1 MALQE
6 VNISPGFNK
15 QATPT
20 GAPGQWIDGDF
31 VRFRYGLPEKIGGWS
46 QLTSTTMV
54 GAARDQLVWADLDSR
69 KYVAIGTNKALVIY
83 YEGAFYD
90 ITPLA
95 AAQTGATFTADGSV
109 TLTVNLVAHGMIAG
123 DLFTFTGLTPP
134 QSGGADI
141 WTASVFTTNTFEVI
155 TATSN
160 TFTITM
166 PNVGTGGSVV
176 AGGSATV
183 NPYITFGPLFQTRA
197 FGFGTGLYGGTVQ
210 GAATTT
216 LNGSLANDTAGNN
229 GSATEITLTSVT
241 GFPTVGTNFITVGGT
256 EIISYTGVAGLKLTG
271 ITRGV
276 SGSTRS
282 AHGASASVQNA
293 TAFVGWGQSSPTSE
307 VTLEPASWS
316 LHNFGEKLIA
326 TVKNGKTFEWS
337 PLHATGA
344 ALTTRAATVTNA
356 PEKSM
361 MSIVSDR
368 DRHLILLGTQTD
380 VTDNTTQDKMFIRFS
395 DQENIND
402 YTPTATNTAGTFRL
416 DSGTKIVGAVQ
427 GKDYILIL
435 TDTSAYVMQFV
446 GPPFTFSIRQV
457 GTNCGLIG
465 QHALRFIN
473 GACYWMAEEGGFFM
487 FDGTV
492 KGIPCLVE
500 DFVFTNKGDNLGLN
514 YNSNNIIYAGLNHLY
529 SEINWFYPKD
539 NSAQN
544 DRVVTYNYEE
554 NTWATGSL
562 DRSSWTDAT
571 LFAVPYA
578 TDFIETNVPSFPV
591 IQGATAINGAS
602 TYYAQEVGN
611 NQVDFLG
618 NATAINAFIQSGDFD
633 LDVEG
638 NGQFLMSIRRFVPD
652 FKLLTGYA
660 KITLNLRKFPSD
672 TATSSP
678 LGPFTIFPN
687 TQKKDTRARARF
699 ASLKI
704 ENDAIDQTWRYGTFR
719 ADTQPD
725 GMR

>member
-31 VRFRYGLPEKIGGWS
+31 VRFRYGLPEKIGGWE
-46 QLTSTTMV
+46 QLTNTTMV

-69 KYVAIGTNKALVIY
+69 KYAAIGTNKALIIY
-83 YEGAFYD
+83 YEGALYD
-90 ITPLA
+90 ITPLS
-95 AAQTGATFTADGSV
+95 AAQTGATFTANGTTTV
-109 TLTVNLVAHGMIAG
+109 TVNLATHGMLAG
-123 DLFTFTGLTPP
+123 DLFTFTAVTPP
-134 QSGGADI
+134 QSGGTNI
-141 WTASVFTTNTFEVI
+141 WDTSVFTDQTFEVTTAI
-155 TATSN
+155 TNS
-160 TFTITM
+160 FTITL
-166 PNVGTGGSVV
+166 PNNGTGGSVV
-176 AGGSATV
+176 ANGLATV
-183 NPYITFGPLFQTRA
+183 NPYVTFGPLFQTRA
-197 FGFGTGLYGGTVQ
+197 FGFGTGLYGGSVS

-216 LNGSLANDTAGNN
+216 LNGSLADDTAGNN

-241 GFPTVGTNFITVGGT
+241 GFPTSGTNFITVGGT

-282 AHGASASVQNA
+282 AHGASATVQNA
-293 TAFVGWGQSSPTSE
+293 TNFVGWGQSSPTSE

-326 TVKNGKTFEWS
+326 TVKNGKTFQWS
-337 PLHATGA
+337 PLHALST
-344 ALTTRAATVTNA
+344 ALTTRATAVTNA
-356 PEKSM
+356 PEKSV

-380 VTDNTTQDKMFIRFS
+380 LADNTTQDKMFIRFS

-402 YTPTATNTAGTFRL
+402 YPPTSTNTAGTFRL

-457 GTNCGLIG
+457 GTNCGLIA
-465 QHALRFIN
+465 QHAVRFIN

-500 DFVFTNKGDNLGLN
+500 DFVFTNKGDNLG
-514 YNSNNIIYAGLNHLY
+514 YNSDSNNIIYAGLNHLY
-529 SEINWFYPKD
+529 SEINWFYPKAG
-539 NSAQN
+539 STQN

-554 NTWATGSL
+554 NTWVTGSL

-571 LFAVPYA
+571 LFPVPYA
-578 TDFIETNVPSFPV
+578 TDFIETVVPSFPV
-591 IQGATAINGAS
+591 IQGVTNTNGAT

-611 NQVDFLG
+611 NQVDSAG
-618 NATAINAFIQSGDFD
+618 NSTAINAFIQSGDFD
-633 LDVEG
+633 LDVDG
-638 NGQFLMSIRRFVPD
+638 NGQYLMSMRRFVPD

-660 KITLNLRKFPSD
+660 KITINLRKFPSD
-672 TATSSP
+672 TAVSSP
-678 LGPFTIFPN
+678 LGPFTIYPT

-699 ASLKI
+699 AALRI
-704 ENDAIDQTWRYGTFR
+704 ENDAVDQTWRYGTFR

-725 GMR
+725 GIR

>member
-46 QLTSTTMV
+46 QLTNTTMV

-69 KYVAIGTNKALVIY
+69 KYVAIGTNKILIIY

-90 ITPLA
+90 ITPLK
-95 AAQTGATFTADGSV
+95 AAQAGATFTANGSV
-109 TLTVNLVAHGMIAG
+109 TLTVNLIDHGMIAG

-134 QSGGADI
+134 QSGGVDI
-141 WTASVFTTNTFEVI
+141 WTAAVFTTNTFEVI

-166 PNVGTGGSVV
+166 PNVGTGGSVT
-176 AGGSATV
+176 AGGAATI
-183 NPYITFGPLFQTRA
+183 NPYVTFGPLFQTRA

-210 GAATTT
+210 GAVTTT
-216 LNGSLANDTAGNN
+216 LNGALLDDTAGT
-229 GSATEITLTSVT
+229 GGTGTSITLTSVT
-241 GFPTVGTNFITVGGT
+241 GLPASGTILVSGT
-256 EIISYTGVAGLKLTG
+256 ELISYAAIVGSDLTG
-271 ITRGV
+271 ITRAV
-276 SGSTRS
+276 NGSTRS

-293 TAFVGWGQSSPTSE
+293 TDFVGWGEASPTSE

-326 TVKNGKTFEWS
+326 TVKNGSTFEWN
-337 PLHATGA
+337 PLHANTA
-344 ALTTRAATVTNA
+344 ALTTRATAVTNA
-356 PEKSM
+356 PVKSV

-380 VTDNTTQDKMFIRFS
+380 LSDDTTQDKMFIRFS

-402 YTPTATNTAGTFRL
+402 YPPTSTNTAGTFRL

-427 GKDYILIL
+427 GKDYVLIL

-457 GTNCGLIG
+457 GTNCGLIS
-465 QHALRFIN
+465 QHAVRFIN

-500 DFVFTNKGDNLGLN
+500 DFVFTDKGDNLGLA
-514 YNSNNIIYAGLNHLY
+514 YNSSNIIYAGLNHLY
-529 SEINWFYPKD
+529 SEINWFYPKNGSD
-539 NSAQN
+539 QN

-578 TDFIETNVPSFPV
+578 TDFIETNIPSFPV

-602 TYYAQEVGN
+602 TYYAQETGN
-611 NQVDFLG
+611 NQVDYLG
-618 NATAINAFIQSGDFD
+618 NATTINAFIQSGDFD

-638 NGQFLMSIRRFVPD
+638 NGQFLMSMRRFVPD

-660 KITLNLRKFPSD
+660 KITINLRKFPSD
-672 TATSSP
+672 TAVSSP
-678 LGPFTIFPN
+678 LGPFTIYPT

-699 ASLKI
+699 AALRI
-704 ENDAIDQTWRYGTFR
+704 ENDAVDQTWRYGTFR

-725 GMR
+725 GIR

>member
-6 VNISPGFNK
+6 VNISAGFNK

-31 VRFRYGLPEKIGGWS
+31 VRFRYGLPEKIGGWE
-46 QLTSTTMV
+46 QLTNTTMV

-69 KYVAIGTNKALVIY
+69 KYAAIGTNKVLIIY
-83 YEGAFYD
+83 YEGALYD
-90 ITPLA
+90 ITPLS
-95 AAQTGATFTADGSV
+95 AAQTGATFTANGTTTV
-109 TLTVNLVAHGMIAG
+109 TVNLATHGMLAG
-123 DLFTFTGLTPP
+123 DLFTFTAVTSP
-134 QSGGADI
+134 QYSGVNI
-141 WTASVFTTNTFEVI
+141 WAPTVFTDQTFEVTSAI
-155 TATSN
+155 TNS
-160 TFTITM
+160 FTITM
-166 PNVGTGGSVV
+166 PNNGTGESIT
-176 AGGSATV
+176 ANGSATV
-183 NPYITFGPLFQTRA
+183 NPYVTFGPLFQTRA
-197 FGFGTGLYGGTVQ
+197 FGFGTGLYGGTVS

-216 LNGSLANDTAGNN
+216 LNGSLADDTAGNN

-256 EIISYTGVAGLKLTG
+256 EIISYTAVAGLKLTG

-282 AHGASASVQNA
+282 AHGASATVQNA
-293 TAFVGWGQSSPTSE
+293 TNFVGWGQSSPTSE

-326 TVKNGKTFEWS
+326 TVKNGKTFQWS
-337 PLHATGA
+337 PLHASST
-344 ALTTRAATVTNA
+344 ALTTRATIVTNA
-356 PEKSM
+356 PEKSV

-380 VTDNTTQDKMFIRFS
+380 LTDNTTQDKMFIRFA

-402 YTPTATNTAGTFRL
+402 YKPTATNTAGTFRL

-427 GKDYILIL
+427 GKDYILII

-457 GTNCGLIG
+457 GTNCGLIS
-465 QHALRFIN
+465 QHAVRFIN

-500 DFVFTNKGDNLGLN
+500 DFVFTNKGDNLG
-514 YNSNNIIYAGLNHLY
+514 YNSDSNNIIYAGLNHLY
-529 SEINWFYPKD
+529 SEINWFYPKAG
-539 NSAQN
+539 SSQN

-554 NTWATGSL
+554 NTWVTGSL

-571 LFAVPYA
+571 LFPVPYA
-578 TDFIETNVPSFPV
+578 TDFIETALPSFPV
-591 IQGATAINGAS
+591 IQGITNTNGAT

-611 NQVDFLG
+611 NQVDSSG
-618 NATAINAFIQSGDFD
+618 NSTAINAFIQSGDFD

-638 NGQFLMSIRRFVPD
+638 NGQFLMSMRRFVPD

-660 KITLNLRKFPSD
+660 KITINLRKFPSD
-672 TATSSP
+672 TAVSSP
-678 LGPFTIFPN
+678 LGPFTIFPT

-699 ASLKI
+699 ASLRI
-704 ENDAIDQTWRYGTFR
+704 ENDAVDQTWRYGTFR

-725 GMR
+725 GIR

>member
-31 VRFRYGLPEKIGGWS
+31 VRFRYGLPEKIGGWA
-46 QLTSTTMV
+46 QLGNTTMV
-54 GAARDQLVWADLDSR
+54 GAARDQLVWADLDAR
-69 KYVAIGTNKALVIY
+69 KYVAIGTNKALIIF

-90 ITPLA
+90 ITPLS
-95 AAQTGATFTADGSV
+95 AAQTGATFTANGTTTV
-109 TLTVNLVAHGMIAG
+109 TVNLATHGMLPG
-123 DLFTFTGLTPP
+123 DLFTFTAVTSP
-134 QSGGADI
+134 QYSGVNI
-141 WTASVFTTNTFEVI
+141 WDPTVFTDQTFEVI
-155 TATSN
+155 TAVTNS
-160 TFTITM
+160 FTITM
-166 PNVGTGGSVV
+166 PNNGTGESIT
-176 AGGSATV
+176 ANGSATV
-183 NPYITFGPLFQTRA
+183 NPYVTFGPLFQTIA
-197 FGFGTGLYGGTVQ
+197 FGFGTGLYGGTIS

-216 LNGSLANDTAGNN
+216 LNGSLADDTAGNN

-241 GFPTVGTNFITVGGT
+241 GFSTSGTILVGGK
-256 EIISYTGVAGLKLTG
+256 ELISYSGIAGLKLTG

-282 AHGASASVQNA
+282 AHGASASVQDAKN
-293 TAFVGWGQSSPTSE
+293 FVGWGQSSPTSE

-326 TVKNGKTFEWS
+326 TVKNGKTFQWS
-337 PLHATGA
+337 PLHALST
-344 ALTTRAATVTNA
+344 ALTTRATAVTNA
-356 PEKSM
+356 PEKSV

-380 VTDNTTQDKMFIRFS
+380 LADNTTQDKMFIRFA

-402 YTPTATNTAGTFRL
+402 YKPTATNTAGTFRL

-457 GTNCGLIG
+457 GTNCGLIS
-465 QHALRFIN
+465 QHGVRFIN

-500 DFVFTNKGDNLGLN
+500 DFVFTNKGDNLGLA

-539 NSAQN
+539 GSDQN

-571 LFAVPYA
+571 LFSVPYA

-591 IQGATAINGAS
+591 IQGVTNTNGAS

-611 NQVDFLG
+611 NQVNTTG
-618 NATAINAFIQSGDFD
+618 TTAINAFIQSGDFD

-638 NGQFLMSIRRFVPD
+638 NGQFLMSMRRFVPD

-660 KITLNLRKFPSD
+660 KITINLRKFPSD
-672 TATSSP
+672 TAVSSP
-678 LGPFTIFPN
+678 LGPFTIYPT

-699 ASLKI
+699 AALRI

-725 GMR
+725 GIR

>member
-20 GAPGQWIDGDF
+20 GAPGQWVDGDF

-46 QLTSTTMV
+46 QLSNTTMV
-54 GAARDQLVWADLDSR
+54 GAARDQLVWADLDAR
-69 KYVAIGTNKALVIY
+69 KYVALGTNKVLIIY

-90 ITPLA
+90 ITPLKI
-95 AAQTGATFTADGSV
+95 AQAGATFTANGSV
-109 TLTVNLVAHGMIAG
+109 TLTVNLIGHGMLPG
-123 DLFTFTGLTPP
+123 DLFTFTGVTPP
-134 QSGGADI
+134 QSSGTDI
-141 WTASVFTTNTFEVI
+141 WTAVVFTGQTFEVT
-155 TATSN
+155 TAVTNS
-160 TFTITM
+160 FTITM
-166 PNVGTGGSVV
+166 PNVGTGGSVTG
-176 AGGSATV
+176 GGSATV
-183 NPYITFGPLFQTRA
+183 NPYVTFGPLFQTRA
-197 FGFGTGLYGGTVQ
+197 FGFGTGLYGGTIS
-210 GAATTT
+210 GAVTTT
-216 LNGSLANDTAGNN
+216 LNGALLDDAAGT
-229 GSATEITLTSVT
+229 GGTGTSITLTSVT
-241 GFPTVGTNFITVGGT
+241 GLPASGTILVSDT
-256 EIISYTGVAGLKLTG
+256 ELISYSGIAGSDITG
-271 ITRGV
+271 ITRAV
-276 SGSTRS
+276 DGSTRS
-282 AHGASASVQNA
+282 AHGASAKVQNA
-293 TAFVGWGQSSPTSE
+293 TDFVGWGEASPTSE

-326 TVKNGKTFEWS
+326 TVKNGSTFEWN
-337 PLHATGA
+337 PLHASST
-344 ALTTRAATVTNA
+344 ALTTRATAVTNA
-356 PEKSM
+356 PEKSV

-380 VTDNTTQDKMFIRFS
+380 LTDNTTQDKMFIRFA

-402 YTPTATNTAGTFRL
+402 YKPTATNTAGTFRL

-457 GTNCGLIG
+457 GTNCGLIS
-465 QHALRFIN
+465 QHGVRFIN

-500 DFVFTNKGDNLGLN
+500 DFVFTNKGDNLGLA

-539 NSAQN
+539 GSDQN

-571 LFAVPYA
+571 LFSVPYA

-591 IQGATAINGAS
+591 IQGVTNTNGAS

-611 NQVDFLG
+611 NQVNTTG
-618 NATAINAFIQSGDFD
+618 TTAINAFIQSGDFD

-638 NGQFLMSIRRFVPD
+638 NGQFLMSMRRFVPD

-660 KITLNLRKFPSD
+660 KITINLRKFPSD
-672 TATSSP
+672 TAVSSP
-678 LGPFTIFPN
+678 LGPFTIYPT

-699 ASLKI
+699 AALRI

-725 GMR
+725 GIR

>member
-31 VRFRYGLPEKIGGWS
+31 VRFRYGLPEKIGGWE
-46 QLTSTTMV
+46 QLTNTTMV

-69 KYVAIGTNKALVIY
+69 KYAAIGTNKVLIIY
-83 YEGAFYD
+83 YEGALYD

-95 AAQTGATFTADGSV
+95 AAQTGATFTANGTTTV
-109 TLTVNLVAHGMIAG
+109 TVNLASHGMLAG
-123 DLFTFTGLTPP
+123 DLFTFTAVTSP
-134 QSGGADI
+134 QYSGVNI
-141 WTASVFTTNTFEVI
+141 WAPTVFTDQTFEVI
-155 TATSN
+155 SAVTNS
-160 TFTITM
+160 FTITM
-166 PNVGTGGSVV
+166 PNNGTGQSVT
-176 AGGSATV
+176 ANGSATV
-183 NPYITFGPLFQTRA
+183 NPYVTFGPLFQTRA
-197 FGFGTGLYGGTVQ
+197 FGFGTGLYGGTVS

-216 LNGSLANDTAGNN
+216 LNGSLADDTAGNN

-241 GFPTVGTNFITVGGT
+241 GFPTSGTNFITVGGT

-282 AHGASASVQNA
+282 SHGASATVQNA
-293 TAFVGWGQSSPTSE
+293 TNFVGWGQSSPTSE

-337 PLHATGA
+337 PLHALST
-344 ALTTRAATVTNA
+344 ALTTRATAVTNA
-356 PEKSM
+356 PEKSV

-368 DRHLILLGTQTD
+368 DRHLILLGTQTNL
-380 VTDNTTQDKMFIRFS
+380 TDNTTQDKMFIRFA

-427 GKDYILIL
+427 GKDYILVL
-435 TDTSAYVMQFV
+435 TDTAAYVIQFV

-457 GTNCGLIG
+457 GTNCGLIA
-465 QHALRFIN
+465 QHAVRFIN
-473 GACYWMAEEGGFFM
+473 GSCFWMAEEGGFFM

-492 KGIPCLVE
+492 KSIPCLVE
-500 DFVFTNKGDNLGLN
+500 DFVFTNKGDNLG
-514 YNSNNIIYAGLNHLY
+514 YNNDSNNIIYAGLNHLY
-529 SEINWFYPKD
+529 SEINWFYPKAGS
-539 NSAQN
+539 NQN

-554 NTWATGSL
+554 NTWVTGSL
-562 DRSSWTDAT
+562 DRSSWNDAT
-571 LFAVPYA
+571 LFPVPYA
-578 TDFIETNVPSFPV
+578 TDFIETDTPSFPT
-591 IQGATAINGAS
+591 IQGITNTNGAT

-611 NQVDFLG
+611 NQVDSSG
-618 NATAINAFIQSGDFD
+618 NSTAINAFIQSGDFD

-638 NGQFLMSIRRFVPD
+638 NGQYIMSMRRFVPD

-660 KITLNLRKFPSD
+660 KITIKLRKFPSD

-699 ASLKI
+699 AALRI
-704 ENDAIDQTWRYGTFR
+704 ENDAVDQTWRYGTFR

>member
-31 VRFRYGLPEKIGGWS
+31 VRFRYGLPEKIGGWE
-46 QLTSTTMV
+46 QLTDTTMI

-69 KYVAIGTNKALVIY
+69 KYAAIGTNKALIIY

-90 ITPLA
+90 ITPLS
-95 AAQTGATFTADGSV
+95 AAQTGATFTANGTTTV
-109 TLTVNLVAHGMIAG
+109 TVNLATHGMLAG
-123 DLFTFTGLTPP
+123 DLFTFTAVTSP
-134 QSGGADI
+134 QYSGVNI
-141 WTASVFTTNTFEVI
+141 WAPTVFTDQTFEVT
-155 TATSN
+155 TAVTNS
-160 TFTITM
+160 FTITM
-166 PNVGTGGSVV
+166 PNNGTGQSITANGL
-176 AGGSATV
+176 ATV
-183 NPYITFGPLFQTRA
+183 NPYVTFGPLFQTRA
-197 FGFGTGLYGGTVQ
+197 FGFGTGLYGGSVS

-216 LNGSLANDTAGNN
+216 LNGSLADDTAGNN

-241 GFPTVGTNFITVGGT
+241 GFPTSGTNFITVGGT

-282 AHGASASVQNA
+282 AHGASATVQNA
-293 TAFVGWGQSSPTSE
+293 TNFVGWGQSSPTSE

-326 TVKNGKTFEWS
+326 TVKNGKTFQWS
-337 PLHATGA
+337 PLHALST
-344 ALTTRAATVTNA
+344 ALTTRATAVTNA
-356 PEKSM
+356 PEKSV

-380 VTDNTTQDKMFIRFS
+380 LADNTTQDKMFIRFS

-402 YTPTATNTAGTFRL
+402 YPPTSTNTAGTFRL

-457 GTNCGLIG
+457 GTNCGLIA
-465 QHALRFIN
+465 QHAVRFIN

-500 DFVFTNKGDNLGLN
+500 DFVFTNKGDNLG
-514 YNSNNIIYAGLNHLY
+514 YNSDSNNIIYAGLNHLY
-529 SEINWFYPKD
+529 SEINWFYPKAG
-539 NSAQN
+539 STQN

-554 NTWATGSL
+554 NTWVTGSL

-571 LFAVPYA
+571 LFPVPYA
-578 TDFIETNVPSFPV
+578 TDFIETVVPSFPV
-591 IQGATAINGAS
+591 IQGVTNTNGAT
-602 TYYAQEVGN
+602 TYYAQELGN
-611 NQVDFLG
+611 NQVDSSG
-618 NATAINAFIQSGDFD
+618 NSTAINAFIQSGDFD
-633 LDVEG
+633 LDVDG
-638 NGQFLMSIRRFVPD
+638 NGQYLMSMRRFVPD

-660 KITLNLRKFPSD
+660 KITINLRQFPSD

-678 LGPFTIFPN
+678 LGPFTIYPT

-699 ASLKI
+699 AALRI
-704 ENDAIDQTWRYGTFR
+704 ENDAVDQTWRYGTFR

-725 GMR
+725 GIR

>member
-31 VRFRYGLPEKIGGWS
+31 VRFRYGLPEKIGGWE
-46 QLTSTTMV
+46 QLTNTTMV

-69 KYVAIGTNKALVIY
+69 KYAAIGTNKVLIIY
-83 YEGAFYD
+83 YEGALYD
-90 ITPLA
+90 ITPLS
-95 AAQTGATFTADGSV
+95 AAQTGATFTANGTTTV
-109 TLTVNLVAHGMIAG
+109 TVNLGSHGMLAG
-123 DLFTFTGLTPP
+123 DLFTFTAVTPP
-134 QSGGADI
+134 QSGGTNI
-141 WTASVFTTNTFEVI
+141 WAALVFTGQTFEV
-155 TATSN
+155 TSAVTN
-160 TFTITM
+160 SFTITL
-166 PNVGTGGSVV
+166 PNNGTGGSVT
-176 AGGSATV
+176 ANGSATV
-183 NPYITFGPLFQTRA
+183 NPYVTFGPLFQTRA
-197 FGFGTGLYGGTVQ
+197 FGFGTGLYGGTIS

-216 LNGSLANDTAGNN
+216 LNGSLADDTAGNN

-241 GFPTVGTNFITVGGT
+241 GFPTVGTNYILVGGS
-256 EIISYTGVAGLKLTG
+256 EIISYTAVAGLKLTG
-271 ITRGV
+271 ITRAAK
-276 SGSTRS
+276 GSTRS
-282 AHGASASVQNA
+282 AHGASASVQDA
-293 TAFVGWGQSSPTSE
+293 TNFVGWGQSSPTSE

-337 PLHATGA
+337 PLHALPT
-344 ALTTRAATVTNA
+344 ALSTRATAVTNA
-356 PEKSM
+356 PEKSV

-380 VTDNTTQDKMFIRFS
+380 LTDSTTQDKMFIRFA

-402 YTPTATNTAGTFRL
+402 YKPTATNTAGTFRL

-427 GKDYILIL
+427 GKDYILVL

-457 GTNCGLIG
+457 GTNCGLIS
-465 QHALRFIN
+465 QHAVRFIN

-500 DFVFTNKGDNLGLN
+500 DFVFTNKGNNLGYN
-514 YNSNNIIYAGLNHLY
+514 NNSNNIIYAGLNHLY
-529 SEINWFYPKD
+529 SEINWFYPK
-539 NSAQN
+539 SGSSQN

-571 LFAVPYA
+571 LFPVPYA
-578 TDFIETNVPSFPV
+578 TDFIETDIPTFPV
-591 IQGATAINGAS
+591 IQGVTNTNGAT

-611 NQVDFLG
+611 NQVDATG
-618 NATAINAFIQSGDFD
+618 NSTAINAFIQSGDFD

-638 NGQFLMSIRRFVPD
+638 NGQYLMSMRRFVPD

-660 KITLNLRKFPSD
+660 KITINLRKFPSD
-672 TATSSP
+672 TAVSSP
-678 LGPFTIFPN
+678 LGPFTIYPT

-699 ASLKI
+699 ASLRI
-704 ENDAIDQTWRYGTFR
+704 ENDAVDQTWRYGTFR

-725 GMR
+725 GIR